1 MNKIIVTDEIIADAL
16 GSSKSVNQVMAEK
29 YADEITERTS
39 KNEKYKNLSPI
50 KMAMADVGLDGTS
63 KIKDFSTA
71 GASEWLLPAFIDT
84 RLQETVAGN
93 SMLGYL
99 TNTSTAVDSLSV
111 MAASLDLVNDADN
124 KKNVSMARVAE
135 GADLPLAIIKLGESA
150 IRLYKRGRAV
160 EATYEALQYMRVDL
174 FAKTIDAIGNDTAD
188 QQMGDAI
195 NVLVNG
201 DGNNNAA
208 NHIETAASGVVTVD
222 DLLDAMI
229 AFQEQ
234 AKMPIT
240 TIVAGPNMFKQ
251 LFKMVYKTDV
261 APGAELRFSMRT
273 PQFNANAVDVI
284 LDKRVPTGGSSKEQA
299 ILLNKDMALVK
310 YYANGSNIR
319 EISKNI
325 RNQTQLG
332 TLSEIAAFAKF
343 NKNATLLLRSK

>member
-1 MNKIIVTDEIIADAL
+1 MSKIIVTDEIIADAL
-16 GSSKSVNQVMAEK
+16 SSAKSVNQVMAEK
-29 YADEITERTS
+29 YADEIADRTS
-39 KNEKYKNLSPI
+39 KNEKYKNLDPI
-50 KMAMADVGLDGTS
+50 KMAMADAGLDGTS

-71 GASEWLLPAFIDT
+71 GVSQWLLPVFIDT
-84 RLQETVAGN
+84 RLHETVASN

-99 TNTSTAVDSLSV
+99 TNTSTAVDGISV
-111 MAASLDLVNDADN
+111 MAGSLDFVNDADN
-124 KKNVSMARVAE
+124 KKNISLARVAE
-135 GADLPLAIIKLGESA
+135 GADLPIAMIKLGESA
-150 IRLYKRGRAV
+150 IRLHKHGRAI
-160 EATYEALQYMRVDL
+160 ETTYEALQYFRVDL
-174 FAKTIDAIGNDTAD
+174 FAKTVDAIANDTAD

-208 NHIETAASGVVTVD
+208 NHIETATAGTVTVD

-240 TIVAGPNMFKQ
+240 TIVAGSNMFKQ

-273 PQFNANAVDVI
+273 PQFNANSVDII

-319 EISKNI
+319 EIDKNI

-332 TLSEIAAFAKF
+332 TISEISAFAKF
-343 NKNATLLLRSK
+343 DKNATLLLRSK